1 MKITVNASKNYNIYL
16 EHNLLDSLVDYI
28 KDDCRK
34 LIISDD
40 IVGDLYVDRVIRQLS
55 NVDVYIV
62 EHGEKAKSFECYEKI
77 INFML
82 DKNYGR
88 QDMVISLG
96 GGVVGDLAGFV
107 AATYKRGLKF
117 INIPTTTLSQ
127 IDSSIGGKVGLNVGK
142 IKNCV
147 GTFYQ
152 PDMVLIDY
160 AVLSTLDK
168 RQYNSGLV
176 EALKAGLIYDKSL
189 FLLFEEDRLD
199 LEKIIYKALM
209 VKKSVVEKDERE
221 EGLRKILN
229 FGHTIGHGY
238 ESYFNLN
245 QYYHGECVA
254 FGMLK
259 LIDDKDIL
267 ERVVKILKRLDIVC
281 PIITDKALVY
291 NYIVNDKKIVGN
303 KIDLVKID
311 RIGHA
316 YIDSVLIEDI
326 KAYL

>member
-1 MKITVNASKNYNIYL
+1 MKITVNASKSYNIYL
-16 EHNLLDSLVDYI
+16 EHNLLDSLQEYI
-28 KDDCRK
+28 QDDCQK

-40 IVGDLYVDRVIRQLS
+40 IVSRLYADKVVEQLS
-55 NVDVYIV
+55 NVKVYIV

-77 INFML
+77 IDFML
-82 DKNYGR
+82 ANNFGR
-88 QDMVISLG
+88 KDMVIALG

-107 AATYKRGLKF
+107 AATYKRGIKF
-117 INIPTTTLSQ
+117 VNIPTTTLSQ

-142 IKNCV
+142 VKNCV
-147 GTFYQ
+147 GAFYQ
-152 PDMVLIDY
+152 PDLVLIDY
-160 AVLSTLDK
+160 DVLSTLDK

-189 FLLFEEDRLD
+189 FLLFEQENLD
-199 LEKIIYKALM
+199 LSKIIYKALM
-209 VKKSVVEKDERE
+209 VKKEVVEKDERE
-221 EGLRKILN
+221 LGLRKILN
-229 FGHTIGHGY
+229 FGHTLGHAY

-267 ERVVKILKRLDIVC
+267 GRVEQILKRLCIVC
-281 PIITDKALVY
+281 PVIEDKSLVY
-291 NYIVNDKKIVGN
+291 NYIVNDKKIVKN
-303 KIDLVKID
+303 KIDLIKVD

-316 YIDSVLIEDI
+316 YIDSVLVEDI
-326 KAYL
+326 RDYL